1 MESNT
6 ITLLLYRCY
15 HILLLASSYNMS
27 VCAQLCPTPGAVAP
41 KTPLSMEFF
50 RQEYW
55 SGLPFPPPGNLPNP
69 GIKSVSPALE
79 GGFFTT
85 KPLGSLTD
93 YMQKAK
99 KREVDEHFCVG
110 QSARH
115 VLNELQMRLALFRK
129 QRQVHLK

>member
-55 SGLPFPPPGNLPNP
+55 SGLPFPTIGDLEGNGISDS
-69 GIKSVSPALE
+69 GIKTESPALP
-79 GGFFTT
+79 GGFLTTSATCKAHSNYCLLMPTHVSSPKLLFKAQSKLRFTDQAT
-85 KPLGSLTD
+85 T
-93 YMQKAK
+93 
-99 KREVDEHFCVG
+99 
-110 QSARH
+110 
-115 VLNELQMRLALFRK
+115 
-129 QRQVHLK
+129 